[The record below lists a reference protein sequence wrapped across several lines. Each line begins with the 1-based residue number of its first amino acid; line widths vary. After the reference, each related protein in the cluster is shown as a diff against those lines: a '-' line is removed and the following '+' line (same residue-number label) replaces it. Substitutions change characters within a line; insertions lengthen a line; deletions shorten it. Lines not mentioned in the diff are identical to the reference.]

1 MHMMRQQ
8 KNNYIYSALCR
19 LAHQQLYSG
28 LWVQASLIWFSWVP
42 QLNTDPHSTK
52 IQTSPLTISSVAL
65 INKTEPTVVYLYLK
79 TSCLGCSQSW
89 TVGLQKYSNEEGNH
103 DLWVLVITLWWCERR
118 GQGSSCVWGDRWA
131 LLLCFW
137 RWGSKFHYFCVF
149 VYKQKL
155 EICRHIICP
164 RLAQNNCGDFC
175 LVKWVLGLHG
185 HGVEGLPESTI
196 VVTKEVV
203 SLWFNSGFL
212 CFASWQR
219 FSGRLLH
226 VGK

>member
-1 MHMMRQQ
+1 MQAWA
-8 KNNYIYSALCR
+8 SALCR

-52 IQTSPLTISSVAL
+52 IQTSPLTISSMAL

-79 TSCLGCSQSW
+79 TSC
-89 TVGLQKYSNEEGNH
+89 TAVFGLFTIMNCWLAKVQQ
-103 DLWVLVITLWWCERR
+103 WR
-118 GQGSSCVWGDRWA
+118 GQPCLMRISHHLVMMREERSGVHPCVWGDRWA

-149 VYKQKL
+149 VYEQKL

-185 HGVEGLPESTI
+185 HGVEGLPESII

-203 SLWFNSGFL
+203 SLWFDCGFL
-212 CFASWQR
+212 CFASGQR